1 MKMEIPKESLKQ
13 FIWKKNDEAE
23 SFVGII
29 RNIIK
34 EEFKLLE
41 TNIKE
46 LINSNLNKTNEP
58 LGGLDKLS
66 SEVGDFTAS
75 SEFKLK
81 RLARKLLQVKKET
94 KDMKADIKAM
104 EDDLSNS
111 VKLPSI
117 LIELEDRY
125 QRIID
130 GITEDLD

>member
-1 MKMEIPKESLKQ
+1 MNLLVVLISYPQKLVIS
-13 FIWKKNDEAE
+13 
-23 SFVGII
+23 
-29 RNIIK
+29 
-34 EEFKLLE
+34 EF
-41 TNIKE
+41 
-46 LINSNLNKTNEP
+46 
-58 LGGLDKLS
+58 
-66 SEVGDFTAS
+66 AS

-130 GITEDLD
+130 GITEDPD

>member
-111 VKLPSI
+111 VKLPSK

-125 QRIID
+125 QRVID
-130 GITEDLD
+130 GIKEDPD

>member
-111 VKLPSI
+111 VKLPSK

-130 GITEDLD
+130 GIKEDPD